1 MVASSKKTSVITG
14 ATDGIGLETA
24 YGLAK
29 SGGRV
34 VLVSRDDKKCELVCR
49 SIKKDTGNE
58 MVSYYV
64 ADLSSIEQTKALC
77 ERIRSDIEAIDVL
90 VNNVGAVFM
99 KRSVN
104 SEGIERTFALNHLS
118 YFTMANELIDN
129 LKMSGAPRVINVSSG
144 MHFKGEIDFN
154 NLQLESGYKGL
165 QAYSN
170 SKLMNVLFSKKLSR
184 LYAGA
189 GLVSNALHPGFVATK
204 FGHNHNI
211 FFRLVM
217 KCIQSLKAI
226 SPRDGAQTT
235 LYLSTDEKIS
245 SASGDYF
252 YLSRPMDS
260 HDLSYD
266 HATQDRL
273 WDMSAEIVYG

>member
-29 SGGRV
+29 NGDRV
-34 VLVSRDDKKCELVCR
+34 VLISRDKKKCELVCR
-49 SIKKDTGNE
+49 SIKKDTGND
-58 MVSYYV
+58 MISYYV
-64 ADLSSIEQTKALC
+64 ADLSSVMQTKALC
-77 ERIRSDIEAIDVL
+77 KRIRSDIQTIDVL

-99 KRSVN
+99 TRSVN

-129 LKMSGAPRVINVSSG
+129 LKMSGAARVINVSSG

-184 LYAGA
+184 IYAGE

-217 KCIQSLKAI
+217 MFAQSLRAI
-226 SPRDGAQTT
+226 SPRAGAKTT
-235 LYLSTDEKIS
+235 LFLSTDEKVS
-245 SASGDYF
+245 SASGDYY

-260 HDLSYD
+260 HSLSYD

-273 WDMSAEIVYG
+273 WDISAEVVYG

>member
-1 MVASSKKTSVITG
+1 MKTSVITG

-77 ERIRSDIEAIDVL
+77 KRIRSDIEAIDVL

-129 LKMSGAPRVINVSSG
+129 LKMSGAARVVNVSSG

-154 NLQLESGYKGL
+154 NLQLESGYRGL

-184 LYAGA
+184 IYAGE

-217 KCIQSLKAI
+217 KFVQSLRAI
-226 SPRDGAQTT
+226 SPRDGAKTT
-235 LYLSTDEKIS
+235 LFLSTDEKVS
-245 SASGDYF
+245 SASGDYY

-260 HDLSYD
+260 HSLSYD
-266 HATQDRL
+266 HGTQDRL
-273 WDMSAEIVYG
+273 WDISAEIVYG